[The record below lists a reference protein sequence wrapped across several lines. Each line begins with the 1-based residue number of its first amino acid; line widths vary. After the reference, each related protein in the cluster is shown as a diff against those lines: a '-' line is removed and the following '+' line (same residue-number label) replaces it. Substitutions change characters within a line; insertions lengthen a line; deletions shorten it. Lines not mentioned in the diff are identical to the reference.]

1 MFKIFS
7 SLLRTFL
14 IILNI
19 VNNFQEKIS
28 QNFIMIILCIKG
40 ISHFYFYIFY
50 FIFQF
55 ESL

>member
-28 QNFIMIILCIKG
+28 QNFIMIILYILYKRNFTLLFLH
-40 ISHFYFYIFY
+40 ILFYIS
-50 FIFQF
+50 I
-55 ESL
+55 